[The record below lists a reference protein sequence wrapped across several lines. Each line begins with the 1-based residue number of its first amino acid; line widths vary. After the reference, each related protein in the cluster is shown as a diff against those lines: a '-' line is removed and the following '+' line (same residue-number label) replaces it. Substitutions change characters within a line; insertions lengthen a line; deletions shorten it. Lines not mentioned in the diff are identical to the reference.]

1 VRNRY
6 NSRRIQSVAPGTHCA
21 IESAARINHLD
32 SNGFADRVECAVIW
46 SSLFVIVVFEG
57 FRCRCHAG
65 RIMPRWTERAAKT
78 NGLFHRLVLPGNLRS
93 VRAIIPKHLRV
104 PRPTQER
111 SREDQTRRR
120 VCLLSH
126 TIIPLVRT
134 PGQRHLARF
143 LGIALTAARGEH

>member
-1 VRNRY
+1 VRHRY

-57 FRCRCHAG
+57 FRCRCYAA

-78 NGLFHRLVLPGNLRS
+78 KGLFHRLVLPGNLRS
-93 VRAIIPKHLRV
+93 VRAIIPKHLRF
-104 PRPTQER
+104 PRPTQNVAGKIKPGDVFVCYLTR
-111 SREDQTRRR
+111 LSRWFGLQANDT
-120 VCLLSH
+120 LL
-126 TIIPLVRT
+126 
-134 PGQRHLARF
+134 AF
-143 LGIALTAARGEH
+143 LESL